1 MKNLTISLTEMDT
14 ENQNVVN
21 KITKSVISGN
31 VTNLEYSVLRHLI
44 CENPLDTWS
53 CDSYEDLCIFLSMDM
68 KTLKGVV
75 GSLVKKRLVTSHC
88 TDDGSRHFVSL
99 EYYNDKDPL
108 DESLEYL
115 REWITEY
122 EK

>member
-1 MKNLTISLTEMDT
+1 MKNLSISLTEMDK
-14 ENQNVVN
+14 ENQDVVN
-21 KITKSVISGN
+21 KITKCILSGN
-31 VTNLEYSVLRHLI
+31 VTNLEYKVLRHII
-44 CENPLDTWS
+44 CENPFSTWS
-53 CDSYEDLCIFLSMDM
+53 CDSYQDLCISLNMDI

-75 GSLVKKRLVTSHC
+75 GSLVKKGLVTSHE
-88 TDDGSRHFVSL
+88 TDDGCRQFVSL

-115 REWITEY
+115 REWITDH